1 MAEAGGAGSGG
12 RSAAREALLVV
23 LSLAAGQI
31 LVLVSLSL
39 TSSYLGL
46 EAFGRYGLCLVDFS
60 VFANLANFALPVALV
75 PLAVRMGFS
84 REAFVLAA
92 NARLWTTLLSL
103 ACYLAFEAAFRS
115 DPEAVA
121 AGRVLA
127 LAVLFNPQQ
136 LEWWSV
142 ARRSFHDLILHRVVG
157 GLVTLAVVIAWVG
170 RSPGLVSAAGAF
182 VAGPMAGFLVL
193 ALRSGRN
200 LGGGR
205 SALRGPGDPALRGLW
220 HASLPVALTGI
231 CDVLF
236 LPLGYYA
243 FRFVQGEGA
252 LLGAYGT
259 AHRLALAASLAAS
272 SLFVILLPRFSAT
285 LPGPG
290 PAGGSGDGAADG
302 MESARAADLARR
314 LDRYAL
320 GLGAALFAVPF
331 LARPVL
337 RLLFP
342 GTDWTPDALAFGAW
356 TLSCMAAATMLHLLR
371 MGPLTLALAA
381 GKSWLYAGW
390 FFLSGAANLAAL
402 WIGARL
408 ADPLSLPAWSLTADA
423 VFTGFWMWHVRRGK
437 PLAAAW
443 RLLALAAGA
452 GLYLLWARRF
462 A

>member
-1 MAEAGGAGSGG
+1 MAEGGGAAPGG
-12 RSAAREALLVV
+12 LSAAREALLVV
-23 LSLAAGQI
+23 LSQAAGQI
-31 LVLVSLSL
+31 LGLVSLSL

-46 EAFGRYGLCLVDFS
+46 EAFGRYGLCLVDFG

-75 PLAVRMGFS
+75 PLAVRMGLS
-84 REAFVLAA
+84 RDSFALAVS
-92 NARLWTTLLSL
+92 ARLWTTLMSL
-103 ACYLAFEAAFRS
+103 LCYLAFEAAFRS
-115 DPEAVA
+115 DAEMVA

-127 LAVLFNPQQ
+127 LAVAFNPQQ
-136 LEWWSV
+136 LEWWSM
-142 ARRSFHDLILHRVVG
+142 ARRSFQDLILHRVVG
-157 GLVTLAVVIAWVG
+157 GAVTLALVLLWVG

-182 VAGPMAGFLVL
+182 VAGPVAAFLAL
-193 ALRSGRN
+193 ALRSGRG
-200 LGGGR
+200 LGGGPA
-205 SALRGPGDPALRGLW
+205 SLRGPGNPALWGLW
-220 HASLPVALTGI
+220 HTSLPVALTTV

-272 SLFVILLPRFSAT
+272 SLFMILLPRFSAPH
-285 LPGPG
+285 PGT
-290 PAGGSGDGAADG
+290 
-302 MESARAADLARR
+302 ESARATDLARR

-320 GLGAALFAVPF
+320 GLGAILFAAPF
-331 LARPVL
+331 LARPVQ

-342 GTDWTPDALAFGAW
+342 GTDWSPDALAVGAW
-356 TLSCMAAATMLHLLR
+356 TLSCMAASSVLHLLR

-381 GKSWLYAGW
+381 GKSWLYAGL
-390 FFLSGAANLAAL
+390 FFLSGAANLAAV

-408 ADPLSLPAWSLTADA
+408 ADPLSLPAWSLAADA
-423 VFTGFWMWHVRRGK
+423 VFTGCWLWHVRRRR

-443 RLLALAAGA
+443 RLLAMVVVA